1 MFVCSLVC
9 MCGCECVENVHISGH
24 LCCLCLE
31 CVFVDVCFLIAYST
45 CVFSSNRNVLCMS

>member
-1 MFVCSLVC
+1 VFVCSLVC